1 MSGDLERQ
9 LTASGHLD
17 IRPLHD
23 SEVRA
28 AGAVAGR
35 ALRDNPMMAY
45 SIPDDR
51 LGRLEVS
58 YETFVDRVSPGA
70 IGALIGSY
78 VIGVAASAPSD
89 ACVGATTPPGLGTT
103 PDIAPDHAVGID
115 RARHVISMMCDVDPE
130 ERHVHVGPVGV
141 EPGAQ
146 GLGVGAAMMRMLCE
160 RLDADGELAWL
171 ETDKPENVVF
181 YRRAGFD
188 VAIEDDHL
196 GFPVWFMS
204 RPPR

>member
-1 MSGDLERQ
+1 M
-9 LTASGHLD
+9 
-17 IRPLHD
+17 
-23 SEVRA
+23 
-28 AGAVAGR
+28 
-35 ALRDNPMMAY
+35 
-45 SIPDDR
+45 
-51 LGRLEVS
+51 
-58 YETFVDRVSPGA
+58 
-70 IGALIGSY
+70 
-78 VIGVAASAPSD
+78 
-89 ACVGATTPPGLGTT
+89 
-103 PDIAPDHAVGID
+103 
-115 RARHVISMMCDVDPE
+115 SMMCAVDPE

-146 GLGVGAAMMRMLCE
+146 GLGVGAAMMRLLCE

-204 RPPR
+204 RRPR